1 MLEATMVSP
10 SETGPCEAEW
20 QLEDADG
27 IPLAPPLLVQGVVG
41 SCAGEGSSFLL
52 EPRSSFVSQRG
63 GAMPPSSF
71 QSQSGTPPLLQAQ
84 TFPHTSRPVTATKA
98 DTPSSREEWPR
109 KFEEFFGMEVCSR
122 LLQPEGPEREV
133 NRLLTMV
140 WEHIKA
146 HRLQTQTQDI
156 FNVDDTMYRMF
167 SVSLKPGTKQI
178 RRVDVQPVVSHTVK
192 KYVQSKRVVSM

>member
-1 MLEATMVSP
+1 
-10 SETGPCEAEW
+10 
-20 QLEDADG
+20 
-27 IPLAPPLLVQGVVG
+27 
-41 SCAGEGSSFLL
+41 
-52 EPRSSFVSQRG
+52 
-63 GAMPPSSF
+63 MPPSSF